1 MSKALVYIHGK
12 GGSAAEAEHYKLLFA
27 GADVIG
33 FDYRAETPWEAKAEF
48 SAFFAERLRGCDAV
62 CIVAN
67 SIGAFFAM
75 HALADA
81 KLEKAYFISPIVDM
95 EALILGMMHSAGID
109 EATLRARGQ
118 VETPFGEI
126 LDYAYLSYVRAH
138 PLVWRAPTAVLYGE
152 QDLLHSR
159 EAVESFA
166 ARQSL
171 Q

>member
-1 MSKALVYIHGK
+1 M
-12 GGSAAEAEHYKLLFA
+12 
-27 GADVIG
+27 
-33 FDYRAETPWEAKAEF
+33 
-48 SAFFAERLRGCDAV
+48 RL
-62 CIVAN
+62 IAN

-95 EALILGMMHSAGID
+95 EALILGMMHAAGID

-152 QDLLHSR
+152 QDLLQSR
-159 EAVESFA
+159 EIVAAFA
-166 ARQSL
+166 ARIGAPLTVMPGGEHWFHTETQMAFL
-171 Q
+171 DQWILDNQR